1 MSMSTENFKEL
12 LCKAFCTEVNLYEKG
27 DNLLFVE
34 TPFTFGDGDTYSIFL
49 KQLSS
54 GGVRITD
61 CGHTM
66 MHLSYEN
73 DIDKFREGTRGKI
86 FEQILNEMELK
97 EENGAFYMDTPTEQ
111 IGSAIFRFGQ
121 AVTKIHDLTF
131 LNRFRAEA
139 TFYED
144 LKESLLG
151 IVSSEKL
158 VANYVYETMPNA
170 RDYPIDFR
178 IEGKYAPLF
187 VFGIPGRD
195 KARLATIIL
204 EHLLRENA
212 EFDSILVFADQS
224 IIPRGDLARL
234 SNVGG
239 EMVASLD
246 AQDDMQRKILKR
258 IAA

>member
-1 MSMSTENFKEL
+1 MTMPTEEIKQL
-12 LCKAFCTEVNLYEKG
+12 LCNALCAEVRLYEKG
-27 DNLLFVE
+27 DDLIFVE
-34 TPFTFGDGDTYSIFL
+34 TPFSFSDGDTYSIYL
-49 KQLSS
+49 RQLPS
-54 GGVRITD
+54 GGFRISD
-61 CGHTM
+61 YGHTM

-86 FEQILNEMELK
+86 FEQILNEMDIR
-97 EENGAFYMDTPTEQ
+97 EENGAFYTDTSMES
-111 IGSAIFRFGQ
+111 IGIALFRFGQ

-131 LNRFRAEA
+131 LNRLRTES

-144 LKESLLG
+144 LRESLLH
-151 IVSSEKL
+151 IVPTEK
-158 VANYVYETMPNA
+158 VTENYVYEAMPNA

-178 IEGKYAPLF
+178 IDGKYAPLF

-204 EHLLRENA
+204 EHLLREKA
-212 EFDSILVFADQS
+212 EFDCLLIFADQS
-224 IIPRGDLARL
+224 VIPRGDLARL

-246 AQDDMQRKILKR
+246 AQDDFQRKVLKR
-258 IAA
+258 VA